1 MSTYGFL
8 PILLSSVL
16 IYTISYLITK
26 TRYFKFISHRR
37 IWNLLLLVSF
47 FVAGLLGLFMA
58 FVYSFE
64 LNINIPYVLLQIH
77 VGFGLVWFVI
87 AFFHFLWHLS
97 YFKKAL
103 KILFTKQSNK

>member
-8 PILLSSVL
+8 PVVL
-16 IYTISYLITK
+16 ISLFVYTLSYFLTK
-26 TRYFKFISHRR
+26 TKYLRFLTHRR

-47 FVAGLLGLFMA
+47 MVAGTIGAFMA
-58 FVYSFE
+58 FIYSFE
-64 LNINIPYVLLQIH
+64 INIEIPYAVLQVH

-87 AFFHFLWHLS
+87 AFFHFLWHLT

-103 KILFTKQSNK
+103 KILFSK